1 MVKRRNPLLYLQA
14 SCLTPVIE
22 RLLAYLGFLFR
33 YFWLCSKIRGWWM
46 SWICIAT
53 ICFEPGRPPPVTE
66 MMWCRPN
73 THSRCHVVLQQLL
86 CTLTAVYV
94 SLATLLPTQIIP
106 SQSISSAGHSMA
118 MWACKEKKEQFLLS
132 DKMISNEDQTLH
144 NAVFPLPGNHVFI
157 LQCYMNASIKWCLA
171 DIIHKIFFMFP
182 KEWLWGTGCN
192 AVRRELPWSTEDV
205 PENIWNC
212 WTSDYLNLN
221 ISKQTNETFWYHTQH
236 VFTHERWSL

>member
-118 MWACKEKKEQFLLS
+118 MWACKEKKEHFLLS

-144 NAVFPLPGNHVFI
+144 NAVFPLPANLVFI
-157 LQCYMNASIKWCLA
+157 LQCINKMMLGWHHS
-171 DIIHKIFFMFP
+171 
-182 KEWLWGTGCN
+182 
-192 AVRRELPWSTEDV
+192 
-205 PENIWNC
+205 
-212 WTSDYLNLN
+212 
-221 ISKQTNETFWYHTQH
+221 
-236 VFTHERWSL
+236 